1 MVKEYKWRKEVL
13 RNEQKSKLK
22 GCLWRIYQIR
32 IRMEL
37 VSEEKMRRMKKL
49 FLMGTAIAVLTAAI
63 LGGCGRGGIEKSE
76 ASSGSG
82 PAETEAEQRPGE
94 ASALP
99 EGTDG
104 AISEE
109 EEKGTAGVVPE
120 KAADDAASEEA
131 AEQADDASEDFIE
144 KQTAWYLDS
153 MTLEQKVA
161 QLFVV
166 TPEALTGMGT
176 VTAAG
181 NMTRDALEQYP
192 VGGLVY
198 LKQNLVSVDQTTEML
213 SNTQMY
219 YEEMTGL
226 PIFLSVDEEGGSVAR
241 VANSAAFGV
250 ENVGSMKSIG
260 ETGDTELAYQ
270 AGVTIGTYL
279 GELGFNLDFA
289 PVADVLTN
297 PGNTVVSDRSFGS
310 DCTLVTDM
318 VLREMEGFAATG
330 VLSCVKHF
338 PGHGC
343 TKGDT
348 HEGYAYTDKTLE
360 ELLENELVPFQAAV
374 SQGAEFIMVSHIS
387 VPKVVG
393 DNTPSSL
400 SEIIVTE
407 LLRDEMGFDGIVI
420 TDALN
425 MGAVSENYSSAR
437 AAVKSL
443 QAGVDMIL
451 MPADF
456 QAAYQG
462 VLEAVEEGN
471 LSEER
476 IDESVAR
483 ILRVKLSMK

>member
-1 MVKEYKWRKEVL
+1 
-13 RNEQKSKLK
+13 
-22 GCLWRIYQIR
+22 
-32 IRMEL
+32 
-37 VSEEKMRRMKKL
+37 MKKL
-49 FLMGTAIAVLTAAI
+49 FLMGTAVAVLTAVI

-82 PAETEAEQRPGE
+82 PAETEADQRQGE
-94 ASALP
+94 PSALP

-104 AISEE
+104 AVSEE
-109 EEKGTAGVVPE
+109 EAEGTAGVVPE
-120 KAADDAASEEA
+120 EEAEAADDAASEGA
-131 AEQADDASEDFIE
+131 AAQADDASEDYIE
-144 KQTAWYLDS
+144 KQTARYLDS

-213 SNTQMY
+213 SNTQRY

-297 PGNTVVSDRSFGS
+297 PDNTVVSDRSFGG

-400 SEIIVTE
+400 SETIVTE
-407 LLRDEMGFDGIVI
+407 LLRDELGFDGIVI

-462 VLEAVEEGN
+462 VLEAVEEGS

-483 ILRVKLSMK
+483 ILRVKLSME